1 MPIQEVRSPN
11 SSSPDSPRRGTSP
24 GAYSSPSNQPRS
36 DSGGLA
42 SLRRDNEPT
51 PPLNTEG
58 TAELEAALA
67 KGMRNERR

>member
-1 MPIQEVRSPN
+1 MAIVEVRSPN
-11 SSSPDSPRRGTSP
+11 NSSPDSPHWGTSP
-24 GAYSSPSNQPRS
+24 GARSSPSNAPRS
-36 DSGGLA
+36 DSG
-42 SLRRDNEPT
+42 SRRDNEPT